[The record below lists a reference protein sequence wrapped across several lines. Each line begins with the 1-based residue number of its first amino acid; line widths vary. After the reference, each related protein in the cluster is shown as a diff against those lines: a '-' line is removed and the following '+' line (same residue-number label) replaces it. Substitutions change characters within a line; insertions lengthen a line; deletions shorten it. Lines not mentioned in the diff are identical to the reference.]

1 MIILDEKGWM
11 CMKKPERIF
20 VIGHKNPDTDSICS
34 AIAYAD
40 IKNRTTQNK
49 KYIPKRAGQINEET
63 RYVLNRFG
71 VQPPAYLGN
80 IGTQVKDMDIR
91 TSPQADKNMS
101 LKNTWDLMQENGI
114 VSLPI
119 RDKDGCLE
127 GLVTIG
133 DIAKT
138 YMDTTDSYLLS
149 NARTQYQRIAETVG
163 GEVVEGNGHG
173 YFVKGRVLVG
183 TANPK
188 MLEGYVEEDDMIIM
202 GDREEDHLQAISQN
216 VSCII
221 VGLNIVVSEKVIK
234 LAHEKNIVIIRSPY
248 DTFNIAR
255 LINQSIPVSFVMKRD
270 NMVTFNTED
279 FTDDIQDVM
288 IKNRH
293 RAFPVI
299 NPHGKCIGTISRR
312 NFLDMHKK
320 KVVLVDHN
328 EVDQAV
334 DNIEKAEILEI
345 IDHHK
350 LGTLQ
355 TMTPV
360 AFRNEPVGCT
370 GTILYEIYGEQR
382 LEIPEKIAGLLCA
395 AIISDTLMFRSPT
408 CTQTDK
414 IAASALA
421 LIAGIKI
428 EEFAREMFSAGSN
441 LKDKSP
447 EEIFYQDYKKFIGE
461 GNVSFGVGQIS
472 SMDSEELKE
481 IKEKLMPFMVS
492 ECGRHDITRVYFM
505 LTNILEELKEIKE
518 KLMPFMVS
526 ECGRHDITR
535 VYFMLT
541 NILEESTELLFYGEG
556 SQQMAEIAF
565 ERKPDGDTFS
575 LPGVVSRKKQ
585 LIPAMME
592 AAQLMNSDY
601 A

>member
-1 MIILDEKGWM
+1 MKNQEK
-11 CMKKPERIF
+11 IF

-34 AIAYAD
+34 AIAYCD
-40 IKNRTTQNK
+40 IKNRTTQESR
-49 KYIPKRAGQINEET
+49 YIPKRAGQINEET
-63 RYVLNRFG
+63 EYVLNRFG
-71 VQPPAYLGN
+71 VHPPGYLSN

-91 TSPQADKNMS
+91 LSPEANKSMS
-101 LKNTWDLMQENGI
+101 LKNAWDLMQENSI

-119 RDKDGCLE
+119 REKDGTLE
-127 GLVTIG
+127 GLITIG

-149 NARTQYQRIAETVG
+149 RARTQYQRIAETIG
-163 GEVVEGNGHG
+163 GKVIEGNAHG
-173 YFVKGRVLVG
+173 YFIQGKIMVA
-183 TANPK
+183 TANPDK
-188 MLEGYVEEDDMIIM
+188 MKEYVEENDMVIM
-202 GDREEDHLQAISQN
+202 GNREEDHLQAIEQN

-221 VGLNIVVSEKVIK
+221 VGLNIVVSEKVVK

-270 NMVTFNTED
+270 DMVTFNTED

-505 LTNILEELKEIKE
+505 LTNILEE
-518 KLMPFMVS
+518 
-526 ECGRHDITR
+526 
-535 VYFMLT
+535 
-541 NILEESTELLFYGEG
+541 STELLFYGEG

>member
-1 MIILDEKGWM
+1 
-11 CMKKPERIF
+11 MKSNSRVY

-40 IKNRTTQNK
+40 IKNRTDKTK
-49 KYIPKRAGQINEET
+49 TYVARRAGQINEET
-63 RYVLNRFG
+63 EYVLKRFG
-71 VQPPAYLGN
+71 VRAPGYLPN
-80 IGTQVKDMDIR
+80 AGTQVKEIEIHEVPSVPGTISVKKAYSMMKNNNVVTLPI
-91 TSPQADKNMS
+91 TSPDNDLQGVITVSDIAESYMDSYDSHVMS
-101 LKNTWDLMQENGI
+101 L
-114 VSLPI
+114 
-119 RDKDGCLE
+119 
-127 GLVTIG
+127 
-133 DIAKT
+133 
-138 YMDTTDSYLLS
+138 
-149 NARTQYQRIAETVG
+149 ARTQYRSIADTLDGSVIVG
-163 GEVVEGNGHG
+163 NEHG
-173 YFVKGRVLVG
+173 YFIRGKVVVGAFHPDTMENYIEKDDLVILG
-183 TANPK
+183 NRA
-188 MLEGYVEEDDMIIM
+188 EDQ
-202 GDREEDHLQAISQN
+202 LCAIEMDA
-216 VSCII
+216 SCII
-221 VGLNIVVSEKVIK
+221 VGLGAKVTKTIQKFAEEKCC
-234 LAHEKNIVIIRSPY
+234 VIISSPH
-248 DTFNIAR
+248 DTYTIAR

-505 LTNILEELKEIKE
+505 LTNILEE
-518 KLMPFMVS
+518 
-526 ECGRHDITR
+526 
-535 VYFMLT
+535 
-541 NILEESTELLFYGEG
+541 STELLFYGEG